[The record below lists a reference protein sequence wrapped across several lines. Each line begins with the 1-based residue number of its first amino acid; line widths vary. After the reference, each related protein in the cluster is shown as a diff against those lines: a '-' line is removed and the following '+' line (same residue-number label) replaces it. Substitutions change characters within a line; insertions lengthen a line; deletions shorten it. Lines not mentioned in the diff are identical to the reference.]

1 MSSFYKRKEGKE
13 QPYWPAGPF
22 KIRLPFVHY
31 RFETAECIQAIV
43 LSVVTI
49 SMIPL
54 LQQHLGVPY
63 DVAMAFIIVC
73 GIGNMMG
80 ALLGTPF
87 IPGWITPA
95 IPLVVLFLG
104 DFEPGPEAIQAMFAL
119 QFLVF
124 LIFSSWESRD
134 SAVKWLILCQ
144 TP

>member
-1 MSSFYKRKEGKE
+1 
-13 QPYWPAGPF
+13 
-22 KIRLPFVHY
+22 
-31 RFETAECIQAIV
+31 IQAIV

-124 LIFSSWESRD
+124 LIFFLLGITGLGSKMVDIVPNSLK
-134 SAVKWLILCQ
+134 AGIVIG
-144 TP
+144 